1 MEAILSKI
9 TWAVLALAGG
19 FIIWA
24 VKGLVKVVF
33 ENRDRIKDGY
43 FKNAEQDKALI
54 KIVQEIDK
62 HENRLDGHDVALT
75 KIVATHNT
83 SSCGRQNKIEIK
95 V

>member
-24 VKGLVKVVF
+24 IKGLVKVVF

-62 HENRLDGHDVALT
+62 HENRLDVHDVALT

-83 SSCGRQNKIEIK
+83 SICGRQNKIEIK